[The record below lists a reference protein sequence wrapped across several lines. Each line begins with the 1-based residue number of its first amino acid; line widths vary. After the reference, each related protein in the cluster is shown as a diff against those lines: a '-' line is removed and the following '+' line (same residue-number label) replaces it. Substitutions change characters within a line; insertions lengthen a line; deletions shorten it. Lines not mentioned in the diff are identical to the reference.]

1 MKNKTRLWAAL
12 LSCALFLTGC
22 GPRTTE
28 PEPYPEPA
36 GSEIAKTV
44 AYVPLDDRPDNV
56 ERVVYLAESLG
67 YALRM
72 PDRDLYRTALDGQP
86 LNSNGTQYGDMGR
99 LYAWVLEQEAA
110 GCDRYILSL
119 DQLLSGGLVNSRCA
133 TAETV
138 AMPEGR
144 EAPAAQAL
152 EELLAVLAEDPDNV
166 VWLLDSV
173 MRLAP
178 TVGYAGGTL
187 EEYNWIRDF
196 GAGARETLAEDAL
209 TLENV
214 FESYWRTVGW
224 DWEKFYDDV
233 VKKLGEAGVDISGEN
248 YYRPFGV
255 LAANLDAR
263 ERKLRLSDQAQRIIA
278 RPGHENFRLMIGID
292 DSSLEDCIQKNEIA
306 YLRQGLRTDRAGNP
320 LDWLLAGVDDL
331 AFKAVARM
339 YLDETG
345 WRGGTAAVQYYGGT
359 ENAPACD
366 YDFQPL
372 TTVVAEHMDL
382 FGLTESGN
390 PLAAGLQV
398 LVLTQPA
405 EEESSSAY
413 YEALLRDLRECRER
427 NQPVIL
433 IDAGNGRYGTAFHE
447 KLTKEAELG
456 WLLSY
461 AGFLDMAIVTGTA
474 LSHGVARY
482 AYLQS
487 GEESETAERAFART
501 LADSVLKDFC
511 YKNVVR
517 NDLLAYIRNDLGGDP
532 NNFWVPE
539 IDRESLQERL
549 ERGMESA
556 VGDVVKNLRRSN
568 FFALEPGGERG
579 WGGVALENY
588 RFPWDRA
595 FEIGMDIRL
604 GAFTEP
610 HEKILGFYYQ

>member
-1 MKNKTRLWAAL
+1 MEKKKRVFAAVLVCSLL
-12 LSCALFLTGC
+12 LSGC
-22 GPRTTE
+22 GAVRTE
-28 PEPYPEPA
+28 PEPYPESA
-36 GSEIAKTV
+36 DSESAKTV

-67 YALRM
+67 YVLAM
-72 PDRDLYRTALDGQP
+72 PEADWYRTALDGQP
-86 LNSNGTQYGDMGR
+86 LNENGTQCGDMGR
-99 LYAWVLEQEAA
+99 LYEWVLEQEAA

-119 DQLLSGGLVNSRCA
+119 DQLMFGGLVNSRA
-133 TAETV
+133 VTAEACTV
-138 AMPEGR
+138 TLPNGGTIHLQKLLENMM
-144 EAPAAQAL
+144 EAL
-152 EELLAVLAEDPDNV
+152 SSDPDNV

-178 TVGYAGGTL
+178 TVGYQGGTL
-187 EEYNWIRDF
+187 EEYNWLRDF
-196 GAGARETLAEDAL
+196 GSLPRETLEGERLTFEGIVDSYLWGPHQENLWNQTAAEHDGAKN
-209 TLENV
+209 E
-214 FESYWRTVGW
+214 
-224 DWEKFYDDV
+224 
-233 VKKLGEAGVDISGEN
+233 EAFFRYLS
-248 YYRPFGV
+248 
-255 LAANLDAR
+255 AR
-263 ERKLRLSDQAQRIIA
+263 EGKLAFSDLVQEILHQ
-278 RPGHENFRLMIGID
+278 PGHENFRLMIGID

-359 ENAPACD
+359 EDSPACD

-372 TTVVAEHMDL
+372 ATVVAEHLDL
-382 FGLTESGN
+382 FGLTESAN
-390 PLAAGLQV
+390 PLAAELQI
-398 LVLTQPA
+398 LILTQPA
-405 EEESSSAY
+405 EEDAKSAY
-413 YEALLRDLRECRER
+413 CEALVRDLRECREANR
-427 NQPVIL
+427 PVIL

-447 KLTKEAELG
+447 ALTKETELG

-474 LSHGVARY
+474 LSHGAARY
-482 AYLQS
+482 AFLRN

-532 NNFWVPE
+532 NNFWTPE
-539 IDRESLQERL
+539 IDREAVQARL
-549 ERGMESA
+549 EGGMDGA
-556 VGDVVKNLRRSN
+556 VKDVIKNLQRSN
-568 FFALEPGGERG
+568 FFALEPGEEKG

-604 GAFTEP
+604 GEFTKP
-610 HEKILGFYYQ
+610 HEKILGIYYR

>member
-1 MKNKTRLWAAL
+1 MKNKSRLLAAAL
-12 LSCALFLTGC
+12 ACVLGLTGC
-22 GPRTTE
+22 GPRRTE
-28 PEPYPEPA
+28 PGPEPA
-36 GSEIAKTV
+36 GPEAAETV

-67 YALRM
+67 YGLAM
-72 PDRDLYRTALDGQP
+72 PERDWYRTVLDGQP
-86 LNSNGTQYGDMGR
+86 LNENGTQCGDMGR
-99 LYAWVLEQEAA
+99 LYEWVLEQEEA

-119 DQLLSGGLVNSRCA
+119 DQMMFGGLVNSRAVTEEACA
-133 TAETV
+133 VTLPNGETIHLRKLV
-138 AMPEGR
+138 ENMM
-144 EAPAAQAL
+144 EAL
-152 EELLAVLAEDPDNV
+152 SSDPDNV

-178 TVGYAGGTL
+178 TVGYQGGTL
-187 EEYNWIRDF
+187 EEYNWLRDF
-196 GAGARETLAEDAL
+196 GSLPRETLEGERLTFEGILDSYLWGPHQENLWNQTAAE
-209 TLENV
+209 
-214 FESYWRTVGW
+214 
-224 DWEKFYDDV
+224 YDGA
-233 VKKLGEAGVDISGEN
+233 KNEEAFSR
-248 YYRPFGV
+248 Y
-255 LAANLDAR
+255 LSAR
-263 ERKLRLSDQAQRIIA
+263 EGKLAFADLVQEILHQ
-278 RPGHENFRLMIGID
+278 PGYENFRLMIGID

-306 YLRQGLRTDRAGNP
+306 YLRRGLRTDREGNP
-320 LDWLLAGVDDL
+320 MDWLLAGVDDL

-345 WRGGTAAVQYYGGT
+345 WQGGTAAVRYYGGT
-359 ENAPACD
+359 EDSPAPCD

-372 TTVVAEHMDL
+372 TTVMAEHLEL
-382 FGLTESGN
+382 FGLTESAN
-390 PLAAGLQV
+390 PLAAELQV

-405 EEESSSAY
+405 EEEAKSAY
-413 YEALLRDLRECRER
+413 CEALMGDLEECRRENR
-427 NQPVIL
+427 PVIL

-474 LSHGVARY
+474 LSHGAARY
-482 AYLQS
+482 AFLRN

-532 NNFWVPE
+532 NNFWTPE
-539 IDRESLQERL
+539 IDREAVQARL
-549 ERGMESA
+549 ERGMDGA
-556 VGDVVKNLRRSN
+556 VKDVIKNLQRSN

-604 GAFTEP
+604 GEFTEP
-610 HEKILGFYYQ
+610 HEKILGIYYR